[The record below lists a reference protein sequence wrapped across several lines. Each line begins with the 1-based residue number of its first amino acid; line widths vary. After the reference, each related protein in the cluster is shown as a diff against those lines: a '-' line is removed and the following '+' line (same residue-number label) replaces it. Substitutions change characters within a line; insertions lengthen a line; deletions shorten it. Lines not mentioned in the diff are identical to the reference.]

1 MLRKLTIA
9 HTRIFAVGQT
19 IRRPVLLST
28 ARRRDAREFL
38 SGVCSRK
45 QVREIPGLL
54 SPTKLQVRAHAIDRV
69 ALHDAEGTCARLSL
83 LSLGVWA
90 VSLVSRRAVFMRRL
104 CLFACYCAGA
114 LELRVAAQVRT
125 TEKAPGRSR
134 TRARA
139 RAPARPT
146 ARPTDRPTA
155 RGVPYGSH
163 MGPYGFHMGPI

>member
-9 HTRIFAVGQT
+9 HMRIFAVGQT
-19 IRRPVLLST
+19 IRRPMLLST

-54 SPTKLQVRAHAIDRV
+54 SSTKLQVRAHAIDRV
-69 ALHDAEGTCARLSL
+69 APHDAEGTCARLSL

-104 CLFACYCAGA
+104 CPFACYCAGA

-125 TEKAPGRSR
+125 TEKAPVRSR

-139 RAPARPT
+139 RPT
-146 ARPTDRPTA
+146 DRPTDRPPA
-155 RGVPYGSH
+155 RP
-163 MGPYGFHMGPI
+163 PARLPA

>member
-1 MLRKLTIA
+1 MIAAQTRDCAHAYLR
-9 HTRIFAVGQT
+9 RRQAVRG
-19 IRRPVLLST
+19 PVLLST
-28 ARRRDAREFL
+28 AQRRDACEFL

-69 ALHDAEGTCARLSL
+69 APHDAEGTCALLSL

-104 CLFACYCAGA
+104 CPFACYCADA

-125 TEKAPGRSR
+125 TEGAPVRSR
-134 TRARA
+134 TRARD
-139 RAPARPT
+139 
-146 ARPTDRPTA
+146 RPTDRPTDRTTTGRSVCWLGA
-155 RGVPYGSH
+155 RVIH
-163 MGPYGFHMGPI
+163 TRR

>member
-9 HTRIFAVGQT
+9 HMHIFAVGQSF
-19 IRRPVLLST
+19 RRPVLLST

-69 ALHDAEGTCARLSL
+69 APHDAEGTCARLSL

-104 CLFACYCAGA
+104 CPFACYCAGA

-125 TEKAPGRSR
+125 TEKAPVRSR
-134 TRARA
+134 TRARD
-139 RAPARPT
+139 
-146 ARPTDRPTA
+146 RPTDRPTDRPPDRPTDA
-155 RGVPYGSH
+155 PS
-163 MGPYGFHMGPI
+163 GFRVLCWVNF